1 LEPRARSRIVPRYFF
16 LVVFFLDFLAA
27 FFFITVSPPLF
38 TEIQMY
44 AGKNFESTVF
54 FRFVE

>member
-1 LEPRARSRIVPRYFF
+1 VPRYFF

>member
-16 LVVFFLDFLAA
+16 LVVFFFFLAA

-38 TEIQMY
+38 TGIQMY
-44 AGKNFESTVF
+44 AGKNFESTLF
-54 FRFVE
+54 FGFVE